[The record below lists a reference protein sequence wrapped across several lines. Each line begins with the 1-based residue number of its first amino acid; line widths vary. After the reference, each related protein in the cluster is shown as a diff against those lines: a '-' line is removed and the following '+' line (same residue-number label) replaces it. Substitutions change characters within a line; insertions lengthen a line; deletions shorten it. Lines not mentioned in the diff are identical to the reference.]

1 MLDDLR
7 LQKHLTGSYLVEAD
21 LVFIELLIWIEIPH
35 FEIFKG
41 LIGLL

>member
-1 MLDDLR
+1 MLDYLR
-7 LQKHLTGSYLVEAD
+7 LKIHLIGSYLVEAG
-21 LVFIELLIWIEIPH
+21 LVVIELLIWIEIPH

>member
-1 MLDDLR
+1 MLDYLR
-7 LQKHLTGSYLVEAD
+7 LQIHFIGSYLVEAD

-35 FEIFKG
+35 FEIVKG

>member
-7 LQKHLTGSYLVEAD
+7 LQKNLIGSYLVEAD
-21 LVFIELLIWIEIPH
+21 LVVIELLIWIEIPH
-35 FEIFKG
+35 FEILKG